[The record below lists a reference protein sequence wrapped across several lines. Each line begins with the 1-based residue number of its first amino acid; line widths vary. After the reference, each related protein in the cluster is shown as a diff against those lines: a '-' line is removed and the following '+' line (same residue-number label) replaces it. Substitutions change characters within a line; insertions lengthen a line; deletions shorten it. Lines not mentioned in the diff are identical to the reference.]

1 MSLITCFAAGM
12 LLSMSLC
19 HILPEAIKMYEASK
33 KGGHE
38 DENEGKDG
46 DDDDHENEGD
56 FPLPN
61 IIFLIGFMSLLLIDQ
76 VCCKSKKLKAK
87 KVS

>member
-38 DENEGKDG
+38 EENEDG
-46 DDDDHENEGD
+46 DDDEHENEGD